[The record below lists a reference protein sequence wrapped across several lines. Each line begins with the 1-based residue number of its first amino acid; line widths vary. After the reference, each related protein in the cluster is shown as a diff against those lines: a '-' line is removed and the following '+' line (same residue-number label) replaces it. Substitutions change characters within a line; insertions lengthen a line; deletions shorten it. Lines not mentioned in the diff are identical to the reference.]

1 MGNVRR
7 ALHDQRMTVW
17 EMAEHLAQQQHG
29 VISRRQ
35 CLDLGMLDTQ
45 VTRAGRER
53 GPWQRVLPGIYAV
66 TTGQLTQ
73 TSLVAAAVLFGGPT
87 SQVSGLTALAWYGC
101 TYLPRATGLD
111 LLIDWRLRRQP
122 AGYVRFHRT
131 RALPPAFVRADV
143 PLSPVDRAALL
154 AARHLVALS
163 DVRAVL
169 SEVVQRRLTTVGRL
183 AHALA
188 REPVAGSALSR
199 RVLGELGAGCLSVPE
214 MELRDLVLTRPAL
227 ASGVVWNHP
236 LDVRGRRLVAD
247 ACWPAVRV
255 VVEVDSI
262 AHHGLGDGPEH
273 TSRRRAALVAAG
285 WRVLSVSPRRIREE
299 PLRVLAEIE
308 ALVLA

>member
-1 MGNVRR
+1 MSVWKR
-7 ALHDQRMTVW
+7 AD
-17 EMAEHLAQQQHG
+17 HLAQQQHG

-35 CLDLGMLDTQ
+35 CLELGMFDTQ
-45 VTRAGRER
+45 VTRAARDR

-73 TSLVAAAVLFGGPT
+73 ASLVAAAVLFGGPT
-87 SQVSGLTALAWYGC
+87 SQVTGLVALAWYGC
-101 TYLPRATGLD
+101 TYVPRATGVD
-111 LLIDWRLRRQP
+111 LLIDWTSRRQP

-131 RALPPAFVRADV
+131 RTLPAPLERQGV

-154 AARHLVALS
+154 AARRLDALS

-169 SEVVQRRLTTVGRL
+169 SEVVQRRLTTVDRL
-183 AHALA
+183 ARVLA

-199 RVLGELGAGCLSVPE
+199 RVLAELGAGCLSVPE
-214 MELRDLVLTRPAL
+214 MELRDLVLTHPAL
-227 ASGVVWNHP
+227 ARGVVWNYP
-236 LDVRGRRLVAD
+236 LDVGGRHLVAD
-247 ACWPAVRV
+247 ACWPLVRV

-262 AHHGLGDGPEH
+262 AHHGLGDGPEE
-273 TSRRRAALVAAG
+273 TSRRRAALVADG